1 MARTPRIWSPIDI
14 EMIRYFSELREEAGN
29 PSLRTLAPQLK
40 LKHTRVGDLFNM
52 QNGTPT
58 LQEFIDLCLG
68 FGKDPADTLH
78 IILNRLEKQGVHFEK
93 DVSTIADRIA
103 ANPDMYDLA
112 ANRDE
117 NKDFEAET
125 PRD

>member
-29 PSLRTLAPQLK
+29 PSLRALAPQLK

-68 FGKDPADTLH
+68 FGKDPADTMRL
-78 IILNRLEKQGVHFEK
+78 ILNRLEKQGVHFET
-93 DVSTIADRIA
+93 DASAIADRIA
-103 ANPDMYDLA
+103 DDPGMFNLA
-112 ANRDE
+112 ANHDE
-117 NKDFEAET
+117 NKELEAET